1 MAQLAEIQAAIE
13 AGKSSINA
21 VGGLYD
27 SALSV
32 YGRFDGAR
40 QLKDRHRSL
49 ELVVNG
55 TSNNLKYDGEYF
67 DSGTWFESLN
77 PLVIQPGK
85 AAVAFVANRQGSFM
99 TGVSG
104 GLRFEIEGTGKYLV
118 IGFTNPYMGSYK
130 TSIHV
135 CGSDKTA
142 KYGYDHAEN
151 DSIKFDKEQ
160 GFLLVALLGEAKKGA
175 IKLMEYKISK

>member
-1 MAQLAEIQAAIE
+1 MHMAEI
-13 AGKSSINA
+13 K
-21 VGGLYD
+21 L
-27 SALSV
+27 
-32 YGRFDGAR
+32 
-40 QLKDRHRSL
+40 
-49 ELVVNG
+49 
-55 TSNNLKYDGEYF
+55 
-67 DSGTWFESLN
+67 
-77 PLVIQPGK
+77 GK

>member
-77 PLVIQPGK
+77 PVVIQW
-85 AAVAFVANRQGSFM
+85 SLM
-99 TGVSG
+99 S
-104 GLRFEIEGTGKYLV
+104 
-118 IGFTNPYMGSYK
+118 
-130 TSIHV
+130 
-135 CGSDKTA
+135 
-142 KYGYDHAEN
+142 
-151 DSIKFDKEQ
+151 SIKR
-160 GFLLVALLGEAKKGA
+160 
-175 IKLMEYKISK
+175 S